1 LATPRDAIPENQIR
15 QNVMIRVSIA
25 QAEGLD
31 AFDTAAQV
39 VQTCRQQLDGQSP
52 SAGILYAGAG
62 FDHQV
67 ILDSMHRAFPGMPLI
82 GCTTAGNFSTAGGY
96 SDDAISLMAFA
107 SDTIEIRAGLGRR
120 LSNGYRAAARAAL
133 DTANEGREQ
142 TARVCLTLPDLTQ
155 HAGSDIIGA
164 LGQELGGDCGVF
176 GGCPAAMDDTGQVIR
191 QFFGREVLEDAL
203 PLLLFSGPVDYSYAV
218 ANSWKSIGPREKV
231 TEVEGRRVR
240 RIGHRRAL
248 DFYFHYLGPHTEPA
262 TEFPLAVYVGD
273 ETHFSLRGPII
284 YHPEDGAITFAQTI
298 PEGATVQMTEAIRD
312 QLIADIGSSA
322 KTLKREPA
330 SFQPFAA
337 LAFSCILRK
346 QALGTRVIEEIDAL
360 EREYPA
366 GLPIMGFYSFGEIAP
381 PATDWESICHNATLV
396 TLVLGSSAPNDVI
409 KIPVPVVAK
418 PTFRGEQTA
427 SPDKTP
433 GALARENAYLRSKLA
448 RSEAYRRR
456 LEASKELNAGLHR
469 QIIQEIETARRKIA
483 FKEKESD
490 KALRLA
496 GEVQKNLLPRRHLNI
511 GGIEVAG
518 KNLPSHA
525 ISGDYFDYL
534 QHDPD
539 CSTCL
544 SVVVGDISGH
554 GVDAALLMTSARGFL
569 RTRVAQPGS
578 AAEIVTDMNRY
589 LVEDVIDSGRFMTL
603 FFLSIDPQARQIQWV
618 RAGHDPAMVYLPSQ
632 DRFETLKGEGLAL
645 GVERNETYAANVFDG
660 LEEGQIIV
668 IATDGIFEARN
679 RRGDMFGRKRLQDTI
694 RQYRSEPADRIL
706 ENVFDAVA
714 KYAEGLPPEDDQ
726 TLVVIKKSPLAT

>member
-1 LATPRDAIPENQIR
+1 
-15 QNVMIRVSIA
+15 MIRVSVA

-31 AFDTAAQV
+31 DLETTSQV
-39 VQTCRQQLDGQSP
+39 IQACRQQLDGQSP
-52 SAGILYAGAG
+52 SAGILFAGGG

-67 ILDSMHRAFPGMPLI
+67 ILDNIHRAFSGMQLI

-107 SDTIEIRAGLGRR
+107 SDTIEIRAGLGRG

-133 DTANEGREQ
+133 DMANAGREQ
-142 TARVCLTLPDLTQ
+142 PARVCLTLPDLVH
-155 HAGSDIIGA
+155 HAGGDIIGA
-164 LGQELGGDCGVF
+164 LSRELGDDCGIF
-176 GGCPAAMDDTGQVIR
+176 GGCPAAMDGTGQAVR
-191 QFFGREVLEDAL
+191 QFFGRQVLEDAL
-203 PLLLFSGPVDYSYAV
+203 PLLLFCGPVDYSYSV
-218 ANSWKSIGPREKV
+218 ANSWKTIGPREKV

-240 RIGHRRAL
+240 RIGNRRAL
-248 DFYFHYLGPHTEPA
+248 DFYFHYLGRHTDPA
-262 TEFPLAVYVGD
+262 TDFPLAVYVGD
-273 ETHFSLRGPII
+273 GPHFSLRGPII
-284 YHPEDGAITFAQTI
+284 YHAEDGAITFAQTI
-298 PEGATVQMTEAIRD
+298 PEGATVQLTEAIRD
-312 QLIADIGSSA
+312 QLVADIGSSA
-322 KTLKREPA
+322 KAFKGEPK

-360 EREYPA
+360 EREYPI

-381 PATDWESICHNATLV
+381 PMTDCESICHNATLV
-396 TLVLGSSAPNDVI
+396 TLVMGASEPSD
-409 KIPVPVVAK
+409 VVAIPAPLAPK
-418 PTFRGEQTA
+418 PPSHRAKTIP
-427 SPDKTP
+427 PDMTP
-433 GALARENAYLRSKLA
+433 SALARDNAYLRTKLA

-456 LEASKELNAGLHR
+456 LEDTKEQNAGLHR
-469 QIIQEIETARRKIA
+469 QIIQEIEAARRKIA
-483 FKEKESD
+483 HKEKESD

-534 QHDPD
+534 QHDPA

-589 LVEDVIDSGRFMTL
+589 LAEDVLDSGRFMTL
-603 FFLSIDPQARQIQWV
+603 FFLSIDPQAGRVQWV

-632 DRFETLKGEGLAL
+632 DRFEELMGEGPAL
-645 GVERNETYAANVFDG
+645 GIDRGSAYAANVFEG

-679 RRGDMFGRKRLQDTI
+679 RRGDMFGHRRLRDTI
-694 RQYRSEPADRIL
+694 RQYRSDPAHRIL
-706 ENVFDAVA
+706 EHVFEAVA
-714 KYAEGLPPEDDQ
+714 GHAEGLPPEDDR
-726 TLVVIKKSPLAT
+726 TLVVIKKSPMPF

>member
-1 LATPRDAIPENQIR
+1 
-15 QNVMIRVSIA
+15 MMRVSIA

-31 AFDTAAQV
+31 AFDTTAQV

-67 ILDSMHRAFPGMPLI
+67 ILDSLHRAFPGMPLI

-164 LGQELGGDCGVF
+164 LGQELDGDCGVF

-203 PLLLFSGPVDYSYAV
+203 PLLLFSGPVDYSYTV

-248 DFYFHYLGPHTEPA
+248 DFYFHYLGPHTAPA

-273 ETHFSLRGPII
+273 GRHFSLRGPII

-312 QLIADIGSSA
+312 QLIADIRSSA
-322 KTLKREPA
+322 KALKREPA

-346 QALGTRVIEEIDAL
+346 QALGTRVVEEIDAL

-396 TLVLGSSAPNDVI
+396 TLVLGASAPTEVI

-418 PTFRGEQTA
+418 PMFPGEQAAPPVT
-427 SPDKTP
+427 TP
-433 GALARENAYLRSKLA
+433 NALARENASLRRKLA

-456 LEASKELNAGLHR
+456 LEDSKELNAGLHR
-469 QIIQEIETARRKIA
+469 QIIQEIEAARRKIA
-483 FKEKESD
+483 HKEKESD

-534 QHDPD
+534 QHDAS
-539 CSTCL
+539 CRTCL
-544 SVVVGDISGH
+544 SIVVGDISGH

-589 LVEDVIDSGRFMTL
+589 LAEDVIDSGRFMTL
-603 FFLSIDPQARQIQWV
+603 FFLSIDPQARQVQWV

-632 DRFETLKGEGLAL
+632 DRFEALKGEGLAL
-645 GVERNETYAANVFDG
+645 GVERNETYAANVFEG

-679 RRGDMFGRKRLQDTI
+679 PRGDMFGRKRLQDTI
-694 RQYRSEPADRIL
+694 RQYRGESAHRIL

-714 KYAEGLPPEDDQ
+714 EHAEGLPPEDDQ
-726 TLVVIKKSPLAT
+726 TLVVIKKSPIAT